1 MVDTTHNIE
10 MKLIADS
17 GSTKT
22 DWILIDGSNNIVTT
36 FSTKGLN
43 PNIVSDE
50 QIVFELNNEIQ
61 LKEYSG
67 SPLKLFFYGAGCS
80 GANNLHQMQKALQS
94 FL

>member
-1 MVDTTHNIE
+1 MVNTTHNIE

-67 SPLKLFFYGAGCS
+67 SPLKLFFMERDVQVLIICTECKKRF
-80 GANNLHQMQKALQS
+80 NP

>member
-10 MKLIADS
+10 MKLIEDS

-43 PNIVSDE
+43 PNI
-50 QIVFELNNEIQ
+50 L
-61 LKEYSG
+61 L
-67 SPLKLFFYGAGCS
+67 S
-80 GANNLHQMQKALQS
+80 GAVNSTINTTLFYESKPLDVS
-94 FL
+94 LRYF